1 MKNEYEDYERYMK
14 NRPHVVIL
22 GAGASCAAIP
32 NGDKH
37 GKKISAMSG
46 FIEKL
51 GLSSVISKVDIRTSS
66 DNLEDIYMELD
77 ERSKADPL
85 CQEVK
90 EVVLCQVWVQVK
102 LRFLS
107 IGYPAIKAAFFL

>member
-1 MKNEYEDYERYMK
+1 
-14 NRPHVVIL
+14 
-22 GAGASCAAIP
+22 
-32 NGDKH
+32 
-37 GKKISAMSG
+37 MSE

-85 CQEVK
+85 CQDPVSYTHLDIFA
-90 EVVLCQVWVQVK
+90 EVVFSKVDTDNNFCRNPFSKVDTMIRSLVMS
-102 LRFLS
+102 LFARDSSF
-107 IGYPAIKAAFFL
+107 G

>member
-66 DNLEDIYMELD
+66 DILKIFIWNSMNAVKLTPYAK
-77 ERSKADPL
+77 RSK
-85 CQEVK
+85 K
-90 EVVLCQVWVQVK
+90 NW
-102 LRFLS
+102 RR
-107 IGYPAIKAAFFL
+107 